1 VVHVRHGGHP
11 PDVTVEQA
19 GPVGAQVGVI
29 LDEQQVRRL
38 GG

>member
-19 GPVGAQVGVI
+19 GPVSAQVGVI
-29 LDEQQVRRL
+29 LHEQQVRRL